1 MDPGHWSRTV
11 SNVQVDEAAELLIRL
26 ALDWR
31 PRIYVQIS
39 RRISRENRQAG
50 VEWNSALRP
59 DDLAGITRVLVGHR
73 QGHVR
78 LDQHVTQPEI
88 ANAFLTLRLRRN
100 ECFDRRDAVAV
111 LPVGH
116 DDNRLSADGQSGAR

>member
-31 PRIYVQIS
+31 TRINVKIG
-39 RRISRENRQAG
+39 RRISREYRQRRVVRYG
-50 VEWNSALRP
+50 ALRP
-59 DDLAGITRVLVGHR
+59 DDLAGITRVLIGHR

-78 LDQHVTQPEI
+78 LNQHVPQPEI

-100 ECFDRRDAVAV
+100 ECFDCRDAVAV

-116 DDNRLSADGQSGAR
+116 NDNRLSADGQSGAR